1 MTKSA
6 AKEEKVDKGVI
17 QADALTVK
25 SWLDKGMAML
35 VDVRETS
42 EYEQEHIRGSMLVP
56 LSVFDPNLFPRITG
70 KKLVIHCAVGKRSA
84 SAIKQLLKAGY
95 EPSAINLDGG
105 IKAWKDAG
113 LTTEIQDIPP
123 SRSHELPYLADD
135 TALGAAKEAVTDVPA
150 VHPGQVLKEEYLKPL
165 HLSQSQVAG
174 NIGVAPRRLSE
185 IVHGS
190 RSVDAESAFRLA
202 RYFSTSEEF
211 WMRLQMAYDLA
222 KAQQEFGQRIH
233 REVAPHKTTA

>member
-6 AKEEKVDKGVI
+6 AKEKKADKDI
-17 QADALTVK
+17 IEADALTVK

-56 LSVFDPNLFPRITG
+56 LSVFDPDLFPRITG

-84 SAIKQLLKAGY
+84 AAIKQLLKAGY
-95 EPSAINLDGG
+95 EPPAINLEGG

-113 LTTEIQDIPP
+113 LTTEIQDIPSP
-123 SRSHELPYLADD
+123 RPHELPYLADD
-135 TALGAAKEAVTDVPA
+135 IVVNAAEAVVTDVPTF
-150 VHPGQVLKEEYLKPL
+150 HPGQVLKEEYLKPL
-165 HLSQSQVAG
+165 RLSQSQVAG
-174 NIGVAPRRLSE
+174 DIGVPPRRFGE
-185 IVHGS
+185 IVRGA

-211 WMRLQMAYDLA
+211 WLRLQMAYDLA
-222 KAQQEFGQRIH
+222 KARRELGQRIQ
-233 REVAPHKTTA
+233 REVMPRKTTA